1 SHLQAIFQTACQE
14 GGQAM
19 QSRYDIKNPPA
30 FERLLKGGVQLRPFA
45 EEIMKGAH
53 AAAQQILADQAA
65 KDPSYRKIYGAW
77 ETSRKAQAKWFG
89 AAEPV
94 GFTSAHR
101 SWHYVAPQSLPRTD
115 AVLAGLFDMR
125 LPLTFS
131 LEDCDHIGRIIAACA
146 PSLAAAERQ

>member
-1 SHLQAIFQTACQE
+1 FRIPAITGE
-14 GGQAM
+14 
-19 QSRYDIKNPPA
+19 
-30 FERLLKGGVQLRPFA
+30 
-45 EEIMKGAH
+45 
-53 AAAQQILADQAA
+53 AAQRFVQDSARL
-65 KDPSYRKIYGAW
+65 GV
-77 ETSRKAQAKWFG
+77 ELKWFG
-89 AAEPV
+89 AAEPA